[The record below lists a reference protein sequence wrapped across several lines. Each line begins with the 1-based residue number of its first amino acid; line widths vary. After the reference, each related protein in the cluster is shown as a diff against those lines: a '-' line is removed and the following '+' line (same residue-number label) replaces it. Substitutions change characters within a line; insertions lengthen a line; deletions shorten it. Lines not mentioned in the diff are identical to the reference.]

1 MERFSTNLFPIGV
14 NWKNLHLHLYGV
26 KGIPNTEGRRKTLNR
41 LRYRLSSLLGSP
53 TFYTTE
59 GEEILFYTFK
69 RSKDEIEIHL
79 GEEEVFILTYRG
91 ETSPPKPRREVL
103 EWVIED
109 IIRLGRLKER
119 FQRRHLLRKRL
130 KTQLGEVILYPT
142 PLVKVYGDRDFLLQV
157 DLKFRLTTDKT
168 IQDLLEEGILTPS
181 QLEGNENFKIKP
193 YGFDRTS
200 YAVRVFKASDLDL
213 RELEAKLKVSAR
225 ERTKRE
231 WKTLLEDREKR
242 TKTYLVQLAN
252 GYLYPAT
259 LLKPVLDFER
269 LGEGTAEVLKDVK
282 LDPNRR
288 FELISDFL
296 RELIPSARPYGVSI
310 QKKPLKVGEKNFLKY
325 HREVV
330 DSQNLKMDIETSLLP
345 FLVKCKP
352 FVKKPILRTKVV
364 FITDDGNPAYANR
377 VRELV
382 KSLGNFLREKGIKLD
397 LQKEAFKFFGATRG
411 EVIKQLSTKL
421 GEILGG
427 NPDLILVFT
436 PEYGVKNLFEEI
448 TIYDYLKKRFL
459 ENGIAS
465 QFVLKNTLLKNRML
479 DYVVY
484 NVAEQIMGKTGN
496 VPYRLSKN
504 LEDVDVFVGLDISR
518 VGRKQGGSVNEGAFT
533 KIFFSNGSFLKY
545 SLSSST
551 SFGEEFTQKAIYEL
565 FLRLRES
572 GIGEGKR
579 IVIHRDGFFRGRET
593 EIFTKLARDF
603 GYKLELV
610 EVIKRNNPRFFGRK
624 IKGLY
629 LPLSER
635 EVLIATYNSPPN
647 STHQPIRI
655 RLVKGE
661 LPLEKHASYILSFT
675 LLNYS
680 SFKPVKL
687 PATTYH
693 TDRMAKLSLRGL
705 KPSKTEGEDMFWL

>member
-1 MERFSTNLFPIGV
+1 MGQIPTNLFPV
-14 NWKNLHLHLYGV
+14 SVDWENLQFHLYEV
-26 KGIPNTEGRRKTLNR
+26 KGIPPTEGRKSILNR
-41 LRYRLSSLLGSP
+41 LRYRLTSLLGSP

-59 GEEILFYTFK
+59 GKNFFFYTFK
-69 RSKDEIEIHL
+69 GNEKQIEIYL
-79 GEEEVFILTYRG
+79 GEEEVFLFTYKGRVK
-91 ETSPPKPRREVL
+91 PPKPRREIL

-109 IIRLGRLKER
+109 IIRLEKLREK
-119 FQRRHLLRKRL
+119 FQRRYLMRKKL
-130 KTQLGEVILYPT
+130 KTQLGEVILYPS
-142 PLVKVYGDRDFLLQV
+142 PLVKVHGEKNFLLQV
-157 DLKFRLTTDKT
+157 DIKFRLTTAKT
-168 IQDLLEEGILTPS
+168 LQDLLEEGDLTPP
-181 QLEGNENFKIKP
+181 QLEGNESFKIKP

-200 YAVRVFKASDLDL
+200 YAVRVFKASELDQK
-213 RELEAKLKVSAR
+213 ELEAKLKVSAR
-225 ERTKRE
+225 ERTKKE
-231 WKTLLEDREKR
+231 WKTLLEDEEKREKNF
-242 TKTYLVQLAN
+242 LVQLAN

-259 LLKPVLDFER
+259 LLKPVLDFEK
-269 LGEGTAEVLKDVK
+269 LGDKASEVIKDVK
-282 LDPNRR
+282 LNHQKRLK
-288 FELISDFL
+288 LISNIV
-296 RELIPSARPYGVSI
+296 RELIPLTKPYGVFI
-310 QKKPLKVGEKNFLKY
+310 KREPLKVGEENFLNY
-325 HREVV
+325 HKEVV
-330 DSQNLKMDIETSLLP
+330 DSQNFKRNIETSLLS

-352 FVKKPILRTKVV
+352 FVKKPVLKTKVI
-364 FITDDGNPAYANR
+364 FITDGRNPTYPTR

-382 KSLGNFLREKGIKLD
+382 KSLGTLLREKGIKLD
-397 LQKEAFKFFGATRG
+397 LQKEPFKFFGKTRG

-421 GEILGG
+421 GEILKGQ
-427 NPDLILVFT
+427 PDLILVFA

-465 QFVLKNTLLKNRML
+465 QFVLKNTLLRNRNL

-484 NVAEQIMGKTGN
+484 NIAEQIMGKTGN

-504 LEDVDVFVGLDISR
+504 LEGADVFIGLDISR
-518 VGRKQGGSVNEGAFT
+518 VSRKQGGSVNEGAFT

-579 IVIHRDGFFRGRET
+579 LVIHRDGFFRGKEP
-593 EIFTKLARDF
+593 EIFTKLAEDF
-603 GYKLELV
+603 GYKIELV
-610 EVIKRNNPRFFGRK
+610 EVIKRNNPRFFGEK

-629 LPLSER
+629 LPLSES
-635 EVLIATYNSPPN
+635 EAVVATYNSPPRA
-647 STHQPIRI
+647 THQPIRV
-655 RLVKGE
+655 RLIKGE
-661 LPLEKHASYILSFT
+661 LPLEKHVSYILSFT

-693 TDRMAKLSLRGL
+693 TDRMAKLALRGL
-705 KPSKTEGEDMFWL
+705 KPSKTEGEEMFWL